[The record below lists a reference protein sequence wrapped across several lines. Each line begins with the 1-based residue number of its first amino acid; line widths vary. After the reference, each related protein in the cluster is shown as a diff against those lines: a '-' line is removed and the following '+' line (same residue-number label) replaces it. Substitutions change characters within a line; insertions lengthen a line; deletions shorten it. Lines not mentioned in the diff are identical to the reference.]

1 MPMILKPLGT
11 PGKCPAH
18 NRTWTQE
25 DDELLTA
32 MHSSMTYEE
41 MARQLGRSTSATR
54 HRAMRL
60 RMAGKLPYKHHYFT
74 PEQDKFIRDNHQTMT
89 VRKMAEVLSKH
100 PYTVMKRARKMA
112 EVLSKHP
119 YTVMK
124 RARKMGITFA
134 KFGDLHHKTKH
145 PDSDVELIRELHDY
159 GISFA
164 EIARKFELYPGTV
177 YYLYHYRLTA
187 ADAIAREYLPR

>member
-1 MPMILKPLGT
+1 MILKPMGT

-100 PYTVMKRARKMA
+100 PYTVMKRARKM
-112 EVLSKHP
+112 
-119 YTVMK
+119 
-124 RARKMGITFA
+124 GITFA

-164 EIARKFELYPGTV
+164 EIARKFELYPGAV